1 MHTHR
6 HVLDEL
12 NIYSKFIKKNGYL
25 IVLDSLIE
33 FIDKKHNDP
42 KKKFKKGNSPYTAIV
57 EFLKKNS
64 KFKSDPYFENKALIT
79 SAPYGF
85 LKKIK

>member
-1 MHTHR
+1 M
-6 HVLDEL
+6 
-12 NIYSKFIKKNGYL
+12 I
-25 IVLDSLIE
+25 
-33 FIDKKHNDP
+33 P

>member
-1 MHTHR
+1 MKILSIIR
-6 HVLDEL
+6 SVL
-12 NIYSKFIKKNGYL
+12 SAFFG
-25 IVLDSLIE
+25 VQ
-33 FIDKKHNDP
+33 
-42 KKKFKKGNSPYTAIV
+42 T
-57 EFLKKNS
+57 NS